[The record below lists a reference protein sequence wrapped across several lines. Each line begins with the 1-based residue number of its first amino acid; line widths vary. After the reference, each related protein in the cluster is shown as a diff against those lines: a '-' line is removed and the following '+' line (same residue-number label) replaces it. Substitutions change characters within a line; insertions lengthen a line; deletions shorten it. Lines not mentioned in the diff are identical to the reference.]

1 MTEEIC
7 VHEKRAKKYLEEI
20 AALYSRFDTDIIK
33 VFDEVLN
40 QVKQAKYPLEYSV
53 AAIRFRDSVILAMT
67 ENKRENSEVLAF
79 CLCTSITL
87 GEIVSEATQ
96 IEMGRIMARKQ

>member
-1 MTEEIC
+1 MTQETCI
-7 VHEKRAKKYLEEI
+7 HEKRAKKYLEEI
-20 AALYSRFDTDIIK
+20 AAFYSRFDGDIDK

-40 QVKQAKYPLEYSV
+40 QVRQAKHPLEYSV

-67 ENKRENSEVLAF
+67 ESKRENSGVLAF
-79 CLCTSITL
+79 CFCTSITL

-96 IEMGRIMARKQ
+96 VEMGRIMARK